1 MEKQE
6 SHCSHG
12 HGHGFFHGHTDRK
25 LSAAVFIN
33 LVLTLAQII
42 AGIFSGSL
50 ALIADALHN
59 LSDAASLLLALIAR
73 KVSRR
78 HADDKR
84 TYGYKKVETLAA
96 FANLLTLIIIG
107 VWLAYEA
114 VVRFFQPQEVE
125 GWTVVSVAFLAILIN
140 GGTAWLTFHEAKG
153 SQNIRA
159 AFLHN
164 LTDAISSVGV
174 VVAGILILMF
184 DWLWVDPLI
193 TLVISA
199 YVLWYGTR
207 DLPSIINILIDGA
220 PSHVNVDHVRKSMLG
235 IEGVADVHHLH
246 IRYLNEHEYALEAHI
261 VPKPD
266 AHEEDLKAEI
276 KKQLGHFHISHS
288 TLEFE
293 RDICG
298 HKECC

>member
-1 MEKQE
+1 MGMHTH
-6 SHCSHG
+6 HCSH
-12 HGHGFFHGHTDRK
+12 HGHGWLHGHTDRK
-25 LSAAVFIN
+25 LSVAVFIN
-33 LVLTLAQII
+33 LVLTLAQIV
-42 AGIFSGSL
+42 AGILSGSL
-50 ALIADALHN
+50 ALVADALHN

-114 VVRFFQPQEVE
+114 VVRFFDPQPIE
-125 GWTVVSVAFLAILIN
+125 GWTVVTVAFLAVLIN

-174 VVAGILILMF
+174 VVAGILIIMF
-184 DWLWVDPLI
+184 DWIWVDPLI

-199 YVLWYGTR
+199 YVLWYASR
-207 DLPSIINILIDGA
+207 DLPSVINILIDGA
-220 PSHVNVDHVRKSMLG
+220 PAHVNVDHVRKSLLEIEG
-235 IEGVADVHHLH
+235 IEDIHHLH
-246 IRYLNEHEYALEAHI
+246 IRYLNEHEYALEAHV
-261 VPKPD
+261 VP
-266 AHEEDLKAEI
+266 EEGIESEVLKAEI
-276 KKQLGHFHISHS
+276 KKQLRHFHISHS

-293 RDICG
+293 QDNCEQ
-298 HKECC
+298 KECC

>member
-1 MEKQE
+1 M
-6 SHCSHG
+6 
-12 HGHGFFHGHTDRK
+12 
-25 LSAAVFIN
+25 AVFIN
-33 LVLTLAQII
+33 LVLTFAQIV
-42 AGIFSGSL
+42 AGILSGSL
-50 ALIADALHN
+50 ALVADALHN

-114 VVRFFQPQEVE
+114 VVRFFDPQPIE
-125 GWTVVSVAFLAILIN
+125 GWTVVTVAFLAVLIN

-164 LTDAISSVGV
+164 LTDAVSSVGV
-174 VVAGILILMF
+174 AVAGILILMF
-184 DWLWVDPLI
+184 DWVWVDPLI

-199 YVLWYGTR
+199 YVLWYASR
-207 DLPSIINILIDGA
+207 DLPSVINILIDGA
-220 PSHVNVDHVRKSMLG
+220 PAHVNVNHVRKSLLE
-235 IEGVADVHHLH
+235 IEGVEGIHHLH
-246 IRYLNEHEYALEAHI
+246 IRYLNEHEYALEAHV
-261 VPKPD
+261 VPEKGI
-266 AHEEDLKAEI
+266 ENEVLKAEI

-293 RDICG
+293 QDDCKQKG
-298 HKECC
+298 CC

>member
-1 MEKQE
+1 M
-6 SHCSHG
+6 
-12 HGHGFFHGHTDRK
+12 
-25 LSAAVFIN
+25 AVFIN
-33 LVLTLAQII
+33 LVLTFAQIV
-42 AGIFSGSL
+42 AGILSGSL
-50 ALIADALHN
+50 ALVADALHN

-114 VVRFFQPQEVE
+114 VVRFFDPQPIE
-125 GWTVVSVAFLAILIN
+125 GWTVVTVAFLAVLIN

-153 SQNIRA
+153 SQNVRA

-164 LTDAISSVGV
+164 LTDAVSSVGV
-174 VVAGILILMF
+174 AVAGILILMF
-184 DWLWVDPLI
+184 DWVWVDPLI

-199 YVLWYGTR
+199 YVLWYASR
-207 DLPSIINILIDGA
+207 DLPSVINILIDGA
-220 PSHVNVDHVRKSMLG
+220 PAHVNVNHVRKSLLE
-235 IEGVADVHHLH
+235 IEGVEGIHHLH
-246 IRYLNEHEYALEAHI
+246 IRYLNEHEYALEAHV
-261 VPKPD
+261 VPEKGI
-266 AHEEDLKAEI
+266 ENEVLKAEI

-293 RDICG
+293 TENCEQ
-298 HKECC
+298 KECC

>member
-1 MEKQE
+1 M
-6 SHCSHG
+6 
-12 HGHGFFHGHTDRK
+12 
-25 LSAAVFIN
+25 AVFIN
-33 LVLTLAQII
+33 LVLTVAQII
-42 AGIFSGSL
+42 AGVLSGSL
-50 ALIADALHN
+50 ALVADALHN

-107 VWLAYEA
+107 VWLGYEA
-114 VVRFFQPQEVE
+114 VVRFFDPQPIE
-125 GWTVVSVAFLAILIN
+125 GWTVVSVASLAVLIN

-174 VVAGILILMF
+174 AVAGILILMF
-184 DWLWVDPLI
+184 DWVWVDPLI

-199 YVLWYGTR
+199 YVLWYASR
-207 DLPSIINILIDGA
+207 DLPSVINILIDGA
-220 PSHVNVDHVRKSMLG
+220 PSHVHVDHVRKSLLEIG
-235 IEGVADVHHLH
+235 GVADIHHLH

-261 VPKPD
+261 VS
-266 AHEEDLKAEI
+266 AQGVEDEVLKAEI

-293 RDICG
+293 KDDCG
-298 HKECC
+298 QQACC